1 MDFVYVQGERNNW
14 KETSGRLFRKPSGE
28 GHCDPGEGSSVGLTL
43 DMLHRVKTWRRRTVL
58 LNILTGWNVCLC
70 ICLCLCGDYFH
81 ILLSLETFLFFSLLR
96 FFKNFIYHC
105 WFYKV
110 LTQISPRVNSPHA
123 CNSQIHDFYFN
134 FCIVLHTSQIN
145 DFCFN
150 FFIFIYMSISC
161 SVHLTLLSHVVFSW
175 PLGMGNLSEGSSLK
189 INSPSLSNYYFLQI
203 LN

>member
-1 MDFVYVQGERNNW
+1 MKTKDSAAEYFDRMECMPLHLFVFVWG
-14 KETSGRLFRKPSGE
+14 LFSYPFILG
-28 GHCDPGEGSSVGLTL
+28 
-43 DMLHRVKTWRRRTVL
+43 
-58 LNILTGWNVCLC
+58 NI
-70 ICLCLCGDYFH
+70 
-81 ILLSLETFLFFSLLR
+81 SFFSLLR

-105 WFYKV
+105 WIYKV

-161 SVHLTLLSHVVFSW
+161 SVHLTLLSHVVFGW
-175 PLGMGNLSEGSSLK
+175 PLGMGNLSGGSSLK